1 MAGIVLALGGG
12 GARGLAHIGVL
23 QVLADNGISVR
34 AVAGTSIGAEIGA
47 FVASGLPV
55 AELVELATTFDWKLT
70 MQLFLP
76 DLPTGGLIS
85 GKRIL
90 QWLKNK
96 LGEHTVIERL
106 ALPYVAV
113 ATDLEIG
120 EEVVIDHGPIID
132 AVRASISL
140 PGTLAPHRL
149 GERVLVDGGV
159 VNPLPFD
166 VARQR
171 FGGPVV
177 AVAVHA
183 GAQAWEPRQ
192 PRRRRREWN
201 ERVRQLLA
209 EAWMRSTPDMREELE
224 AQAEVLGA
232 SDAEAYVWR
241 QRLVLERTLHIG
253 GMQLV
258 RLRAAVQPPDLML
271 VPDVRDIGTLEFF
284 RAKEAIE
291 AGRAEAEARLD
302 ELVRLASLE
311 GPRADRGSAG
321 GVAPSGVPRP

>member
-1 MAGIVLALGGG
+1 LAGIVLALGGG
-12 GARGLAHIGVL
+12 GARGLAQIGVL

-47 FVASGLPV
+47 FVACGLPV
-55 AELVELATTFDWKLT
+55 AEIVEVATAFDWKLT

-76 DLPTGGLIS
+76 DLPTGGLVS

-90 QWLKNK
+90 KWLKDK
-96 LGEHTVIERL
+96 LGEDTAIERL
-106 ALPYVAV
+106 AVPYVAV
-113 ATDLEIG
+113 ATNLETG
-120 EEVVIDHGPIID
+120 EEVVIDHGPITD

-149 GERVLVDGGV
+149 GKRVLVDGGV
-159 VNPLPFD
+159 VNPVPFD

-177 AVAVHA
+177 AVAVHS
-183 GAQAWEPRQ
+183 GAQAWEPRR
-192 PRRRRREWN
+192 PRRRRREWK
-201 ERVRQLLA
+201 ERVHQLLG
-209 EAWMRSTPDMREELE
+209 EAWMRGAPDMRGGLE
-224 AQAEVLGA
+224 AQAEALGA
-232 SDAEAYVWR
+232 SEAEAEVWSA
-241 QRLVLERTLHIG
+241 RLVLERTLNIS

-258 RLRAAVQPPDLML
+258 RLRAAVQPPNLTL

-291 AGRAEAEARLD
+291 AGRAEAEAKLE
-302 ELVRLASLE
+302 ELLRLASQ
-311 GPRADRGSAG
+311 GA
-321 GVAPSGVPRP
+321 

>member
-12 GARGLAHIGVL
+12 GARGLAQIGVL

-47 FVASGLPV
+47 FVACGLPV
-55 AELVELATTFDWKLT
+55 AEIVEVATAFDWKLT

-76 DLPTGGLIS
+76 DLPTGGLVS

-90 QWLKNK
+90 QWLKDK
-96 LGEHTVIERL
+96 LGEDTAIERL
-106 ALPYVAV
+106 AVPYVAV
-113 ATDLEIG
+113 ATNLETG
-120 EEVVIDHGPIID
+120 EEVVIDHGPITD

-149 GERVLVDGGV
+149 GKRVLVDGGV
-159 VNPLPFD
+159 VNPVPFD

-183 GAQAWEPRQ
+183 GAQAWEPRR
-192 PRRRRREWN
+192 PRRRRREWK
-201 ERVRQLLA
+201 ERVHQLLA
-209 EAWMRSTPDMREELE
+209 EAWMRGAPDMRGGLE
-224 AQAEVLGA
+224 AQAEALGA
-232 SDAEAYVWR
+232 SEADAEVWSA
-241 QRLVLERTLHIG
+241 RLVLERTLSIS

-258 RLRAAVQPPDLML
+258 RLRAAVQPPDLTL

-291 AGRAEAEARLD
+291 AGRAEAEAKLE
-302 ELVRLASLE
+302 ELLRLASQ
-311 GPRADRGSAG
+311 GA
-321 GVAPSGVPRP
+321 

>member
-12 GARGLAHIGVL
+12 GARGLAQIGVL

-47 FVASGLPV
+47 FVACGLPV
-55 AELVELATTFDWKLT
+55 AEIVEVATAFDWKLT

-76 DLPTGGLIS
+76 DLATGGLVS
-85 GKRIL
+85 GNRIL
-90 QWLKNK
+90 QWLKDK
-96 LGEHTVIERL
+96 LGEDTAIERL
-106 ALPYVAV
+106 AVPYVAV
-113 ATDLEIG
+113 ATNLETG
-120 EEVVIDHGPIID
+120 EEVVIDHGPITD

-159 VNPLPFD
+159 VNPVPFD

-177 AVAVHA
+177 AVAVHS
-183 GAQAWEPRQ
+183 GAQAWEPRR
-192 PRRRRREWN
+192 PRRRRREWK
-201 ERVRQLLA
+201 ERVHQLLG
-209 EAWMRSTPDMREELE
+209 EAWMRGAPDMRGGLE
-224 AQAEVLGA
+224 AQAEALG
-232 SDAEAYVWR
+232 SEAEAEVWSA
-241 QRLVLERTLHIG
+241 RLVLERTLHIC
-253 GMQLV
+253 GMELV
-258 RLRAAVQPPDLML
+258 RLRAAVQPPNLTL

-291 AGRAEAEARLD
+291 AGRAEAEAKLE
-302 ELVRLASLE
+302 ELLRLASQ
-311 GPRADRGSAG
+311 GA
-321 GVAPSGVPRP
+321 

>member
-209 EAWMRSTPDMREELE
+209 EAWMRSTPDMR
-224 AQAEVLGA
+224 
-232 SDAEAYVWR
+232 
-241 QRLVLERTLHIG
+241 
-253 GMQLV
+253 
-258 RLRAAVQPPDLML
+258 
-271 VPDVRDIGTLEFF
+271 
-284 RAKEAIE
+284 
-291 AGRAEAEARLD
+291 
-302 ELVRLASLE
+302 
-311 GPRADRGSAG
+311 
-321 GVAPSGVPRP
+321 

>member
-12 GARGLAHIGVL
+12 GARGLAQIGVL

-47 FVASGLPV
+47 FVACGLPV
-55 AELVELATTFDWKLT
+55 AEIVEVATAFDWKLT

-76 DLPTGGLIS
+76 DLPTGGLVS

-90 QWLKNK
+90 KWLKDK
-96 LGEHTVIERL
+96 LGEDTAIERL
-106 ALPYVAV
+106 AVPYVAV
-113 ATDLEIG
+113 ATNLETG
-120 EEVVIDHGPIID
+120 EEVVIDHGPITD

-149 GERVLVDGGV
+149 GKRVLVDGGV
-159 VNPLPFD
+159 VNPVPFD

-177 AVAVHA
+177 AVAVHS
-183 GAQAWEPRQ
+183 GAQAWEPRR
-192 PRRRRREWN
+192 PRRRRREWK
-201 ERVRQLLA
+201 ERVHQLLG
-209 EAWMRSTPDMREELE
+209 EAWMRGAPDMRGGLE
-224 AQAEVLGA
+224 AQAEALGA
-232 SDAEAYVWR
+232 SEAEAEVWSA
-241 QRLVLERTLHIG
+241 RLVLERTLNIS

-258 RLRAAVQPPDLML
+258 RLRAAVQPPNLTL

-291 AGRAEAEARLD
+291 AGRAEAEAKLE
-302 ELVRLASLE
+302 ELLRLASQ
-311 GPRADRGSAG
+311 GA
-321 GVAPSGVPRP
+321 

>member
-1 MAGIVLALGGG
+1 MAGVVLALGGG
-12 GARGLAHIGVL
+12 GARGLAQIGVL

-47 FVASGLPV
+47 FVACGLPV
-55 AELVELATTFDWKLT
+55 AEIVEVATAFDWKLT

-76 DLPTGGLIS
+76 DLATGGLVS

-90 QWLKNK
+90 QWLKDK
-96 LGEHTVIERL
+96 LGEDTAIERL
-106 ALPYVAV
+106 AVPYVAV
-113 ATDLEIG
+113 ATNLETG
-120 EEVVIDHGPIID
+120 EEVVIDHGPITD

-149 GERVLVDGGV
+149 GDRLLVDGGV

-183 GAQAWEPRQ
+183 GAQPWEPRQ
-192 PRRRRREWN
+192 PHRRRREWQ
-201 ERVRQLLA
+201 ERVRLLLA
-209 EAWMRSTPDMREELE
+209 EAWMRGARDLREGLE
-224 AQAEVLGA
+224 AQAEALGA
-232 SDAEAYVWR
+232 SDAEVDVWSA
-241 QRLVLERTLHIG
+241 RLVLERTLQIG

-258 RLRAAVQPPDLML
+258 RLRAAVRPPDLTL
-271 VPDVRDIGTLEFF
+271 APDVRDIGTLEFF

-291 AGRAEAEARLD
+291 AGRAEAEAKLE
-302 ELVRLASLE
+302 ELRRLASQRE
-311 GPRADRGSAG
+311 
-321 GVAPSGVPRP
+321 

>member
-1 MAGIVLALGGG
+1 LAGIVLALGGG

-55 AELVELATTFDWKLT
+55 AEIVEVATTFDWKLT

-76 DLPTGGLIS
+76 DLPTGGFIS

-90 QWLKNK
+90 QWLKDK
-96 LGEHTVIERL
+96 LGEGTVIERL
-106 ALPYVAV
+106 PLPYVAV
-113 ATDLEIG
+113 ATDLETG

-209 EAWMRSTPDMREELE
+209 EAWMRGAPDMREGLE

-232 SDAEAYVWR
+232 SEAEAYVWR

-258 RLRAAVQPPDLML
+258 RLRAVVQPPDLML

-291 AGRAEAEARLD
+291 AGRAEAEAKLE
-302 ELVRLASLE
+302 ELLRLAS
-311 GPRADRGSAG
+311 
-321 GVAPSGVPRP
+321 

>member
-12 GARGLAHIGVL
+12 GARGLAQIGVL
-23 QVLADNGISVR
+23 QVLAENGISVR

-47 FVASGLPV
+47 FVACGLPV
-55 AELVELATTFDWKLT
+55 AEIVEMATAFDWKLT

-76 DLPTGGLIS
+76 DLPTGGLVS

-90 QWLKNK
+90 KWLKDK
-96 LGEHTVIERL
+96 LGEDTAIERL
-106 ALPYVAV
+106 AVPYVAV
-113 ATDLEIG
+113 ATNLETG
-120 EEVVIDHGPIID
+120 EEVVIDHGPITD

-149 GERVLVDGGV
+149 GKRVLVDGGV
-159 VNPLPFD
+159 VNPVPFD

-177 AVAVHA
+177 AVAVHS
-183 GAQAWEPRQ
+183 GAQAWEPRR
-192 PRRRRREWN
+192 PRRRRREWK
-201 ERVRQLLA
+201 ERVHQLLA
-209 EAWMRSTPDMREELE
+209 EAWMKGAPDMRGGLE
-224 AQAEVLGA
+224 AQAEALGA
-232 SDAEAYVWR
+232 SEAEADVWSA
-241 QRLVLERTLHIG
+241 RLVLERTLHIS

-258 RLRAAVQPPDLML
+258 RLRAAVQPPDLTL

-291 AGRAEAEARLD
+291 AGRAEAEAKLE
-302 ELVRLASLE
+302 ELLRLASQ
-311 GPRADRGSAG
+311 GA
-321 GVAPSGVPRP
+321 

>member
-1 MAGIVLALGGG
+1 LKLAGIVLALGGG
-12 GARGLAHIGVL
+12 GARGLAQIGVL

-47 FVASGLPV
+47 FVACGLPV
-55 AELVELATTFDWKLT
+55 AEIVEVATAFDWKLT

-76 DLPTGGLIS
+76 DLPTGGLVS

-90 QWLKNK
+90 KWLKDK
-96 LGEHTVIERL
+96 LGEDTAIERL
-106 ALPYVAV
+106 AVPYVAV
-113 ATDLEIG
+113 ATNLETG
-120 EEVVIDHGPIID
+120 EEVVIDHGPITD

-149 GERVLVDGGV
+149 GKRVLVDGGV
-159 VNPLPFD
+159 VNPVPFD

-177 AVAVHA
+177 AVAVHS
-183 GAQAWEPRQ
+183 GAQAWEPRR
-192 PRRRRREWN
+192 PRRRRREWK
-201 ERVRQLLA
+201 ERVHQLLG
-209 EAWMRSTPDMREELE
+209 EAWMRGAPDMRGGLE
-224 AQAEVLGA
+224 AQAEALGA
-232 SDAEAYVWR
+232 SEAEAEVWSA
-241 QRLVLERTLHIG
+241 RLVLERTLNIS

-258 RLRAAVQPPDLML
+258 RLRAAVQPPNLTL

-291 AGRAEAEARLD
+291 AGRAEAEAKLE
-302 ELVRLASLE
+302 ELLRLASQ
-311 GPRADRGSAG
+311 GA
-321 GVAPSGVPRP
+321 